1 VIARST
7 LPKEKESHISPELM
21 KETFLNKRIVTVFD
35 REDQKVLLYAPVAVV
50 DTHFCLVVET
60 DASKMYALLS
70 QSQFKLAG
78 ISAAVLLLAALLGSW
93 MAVRITRPLRSL
105 REKAEGMIEKYSPG
119 QALAEDQG
127 NEVETLIRAFDR
139 MVAVVRDHIAARANA
154 NEELE
159 KRVQERTAQL
169 LKAIEAAETAN
180 QAKSQFL
187 ANMSHE
193 IRTPMNGVLGFLELL
208 HEEPLTEQQ
217 RSYVEM
223 ALSSGETLLQLIN
236 DILDFS
242 KIEAGQ
248 MEMAVTDLDPQAL
261 VEEVVDF
268 FGSQAQSKGIELAS
282 RIDEGVPS
290 ALRGDPVRLRQI
302 LVNLF
307 GNAVKFTEKG
317 SVTVHVSRQDEDE
330 RTVLLRFEVK
340 DTGIGIPTEILP
352 KIFHAFSQGDGSTTR
367 KFGGTGLGLTIARQ
381 LVELMRGR
389 IDVHS
394 VPGQGSIFW
403 FTARL
408 ERKAPFAVEGPRA
421 LSLQG
426 LRVLVAAPDT
436 PGRAMLHQQIQGW
449 GVLNGTTEDPIRALD
464 MLLKAAE
471 LGKPYRAAILD
482 TALAGTSWMDLARA
496 IRARADIDDID
507 LIVLNSGLAPA
518 EESLG
523 LGIRA
528 YLKKPVR
535 QSKLYNVL
543 TSLQNRT
550 ALPLEAKAVSSEV
563 QTSRGRY
570 LSYRVLLVED
580 NPVNQAVSK
589 AMLEYF
595 GCRVDVAANGQEA
608 LKVLAG
614 RPYDLILMDC
624 QMPVMDGYEATR
636 IIRRREAA
644 SQARTPIVALTAH
657 AMEGDREACLEAGMD
672 DYLSKPY
679 KAEEINALLAKWLS
693 APPRERQAE
702 GAEPAPRP
710 DSVSSTEAPPPIDRA
725 VIEAITSL
733 TPQGSAEILRSVIT
747 LYLDGSLKLLEGV
760 RGAIE
765 GKDATA
771 LNRAAHSLKSSSGNL
786 GAKVLA
792 AICSELERMGRS
804 GTTEGAAARLTSL
817 EKEYRRVREALTGFL
832 SEV

>member
-1 VIARST
+1 MARHGS
-7 LPKEKESHISPELM
+7 
-21 KETFLNKRIVTVFD
+21 
-35 REDQKVLLYAPVAVV
+35 AWW
-50 DTHFCLVVET
+50 
-60 DASKMYALLS
+60 
-70 QSQFKLAG
+70 G
-78 ISAAVLLLAALLGSW
+78 AAVLLLAALLGSW

-105 REKAEGMIEKYSPG
+105 REKAEGMIRKYSPG
-119 QALAEDQG
+119 ETLDGDKG
-127 NEVETLIRAFDR
+127 NEVETLVRAFDR
-139 MVAVVRDHIAARANA
+139 MVTVVRDHIATRANI

-208 HEEPLTEQQ
+208 QEEPLTEQQ
-217 RSYVEM
+217 RAYVEM

-242 KIEAGQ
+242 KIEAGRL
-248 MEMAVTDLDPQAL
+248 EMAVTDLDPQAL

-268 FGSQAQSKGIELAS
+268 FGSQAQGKGIELAS
-282 RIDEGVPS
+282 QIDAGVPS
-290 ALRGDPVRLRQI
+290 ALRGDPVRLRQV

-317 SVTVHVSRQDEDE
+317 SVTVHVSLQEEDE
-330 RTVLLRFEVK
+330 RSVLLRFEVR
-340 DTGIGIPTEILP
+340 DTGIGIPPEALP
-352 KIFHAFSQGDGSTTR
+352 RIFHAFSQGDGSTTR
-367 KFGGTGLGLTIARQ
+367 RFGGTGLGLTIARQ
-381 LVELMRGR
+381 LVEMMGGR

-394 VPGQGSIFW
+394 VSGKGSIFW

-408 ERKAPFAVEGPRA
+408 ERKVSFSAESPRP

-426 LRVLVAAPDT
+426 LRVLVVAPDT
-436 PGRAMLHQQIQGW
+436 PGRAMLHRQIQGW
-449 GVLNGTTEDPIRALD
+449 GVLNGTTEDPNLAMD
-464 MLLKAAE
+464 MLLGAAGS
-471 LGKPYRAAILD
+471 GKPYRAAILD
-482 TALAGTSWMDLARA
+482 TALSGMGWMDLARL
-496 IRARADIDDID
+496 IRAQTAIAGID
-507 LIVLNSGLAPA
+507 LIVLNSGLTPA

-535 QSKLYNVL
+535 QSRLYNVL
-543 TSLQNRT
+543 ASLQNRT
-550 ALPLEAKAVSSEV
+550 TPFVEAKAASSEV

-636 IIRRREAA
+636 IIRQREAA
-644 SQARTPIVALTAH
+644 SQGTPIVALTAH

-679 KAEEINALLAKWLS
+679 KAEELNALLGKWLT
-693 APPRERQAE
+693 APPRGGQTE
-702 GAEPAPRP
+702 GPEPAPRP
-710 DSVSSTEAPPPIDRA
+710 DSVSPTEAPPPIDRA

-733 TPQGSAEILRSVIT
+733 TPQGSGAILRSVIT
-747 LYLDGSLKLLEGV
+747 LYLDGSMKLLDGI

-765 GKDATA
+765 GKDAAA
-771 LNRAAHSLKSSSGNL
+771 LNRTAHSLKSSSANL

-792 AICSELERMGRS
+792 AICGELERMGRN
-804 GTTEGAAARLTSL
+804 GTTEAAAAHLATL
-817 EKEYRRVREALTGFL
+817 DKEYGRVRDALTGFL
-832 SEV
+832 SET